1 MENIYTNGLYL
12 QNNPDWGQKDAAW
25 KAGVIAEILALNNC
39 APKEITEVGCGSGA
53 VLYHL
58 SNLLQ
63 ASVRYK
69 GYDISAQAISMAKN
83 LPTNNRIE
91 YLNEDWIQESLT
103 TDCLLIIDVLEHV
116 EDYYGFL
123 KNIRKKANSF
133 VFHIPLDLS
142 CRTILKPHVL
152 LQQRNKVG
160 HIHYFTKDLVVWMLK
175 DSGYTI
181 IDSFY
186 TKPFIDTTTA
196 KGFKNSIKK
205 LLRNFSFWIHKDVS
219 ASLWGGYSI
228 MILAK

>member
-1 MENIYTNGLYL
+1 MENMYINGLYL

-25 KAGVIAEILALNNC
+25 KADIIAKILTLNNC
-39 APKEITEVGCGSGA
+39 KPKEITEVGCGSGA

-58 SNLLQ
+58 SKLTEP
-63 ASVRYK
+63 SVQYK
-69 GYDISAQAISMAKN
+69 GYDISSQAISIAKN
-83 LPTNNRIE
+83 LPQNCIE
-91 YLNEDWIQESLT
+91 YFNEDWTQKSLSA
-103 TDCLLIIDVLEHV
+103 DCLLVIDVLEHV

-123 KNIRKKANSF
+123 NKIRSKANNF

-152 LQQRNKVG
+152 LQQRKKVG
-160 HIHYFTKDLVVWMLK
+160 HIHYFTKDHVVWMLK
-175 DSGYTI
+175 DSGYSI

-186 TKPFIDTTTA
+186 TKPFIDTTPS
-196 KGFKNSIKK
+196 KGFKNWIKK
-205 LLRNFSFWIHKDVS
+205 RLRNFSFWIHKDIS

>member
-1 MENIYTNGLYL
+1 MGNMYTNGLYL
-12 QNNPDWGQKDAAW
+12 QNNPDWGLKDAAW
-25 KAGVIAEILALNNC
+25 KAGIIADILKFNNC
-39 APKEITEVGCGSGA
+39 TPKEITEVGCGSGA

-58 SNLLQ
+58 SKLTEATVQ
-63 ASVRYK
+63 YK
-69 GYDISAQAISMAKN
+69 GYDISSQAISLAKN
-83 LPTNNRIE
+83 LPQNAIE
-91 YLNEDWIQESLT
+91 YFNEDWTKKDIS
-103 TDCLLIIDVLEHV
+103 TDCLLVIDVLEHV
-116 EDYYGFL
+116 EDFYGFL
-123 KNIRKKANSF
+123 KTIRNKANHF

-160 HIHYFTKDLVVWMLK
+160 HIHYFTKDHIVWMLK
-175 DSGYTI
+175 DCGYTI

-186 TKPFIDTTTA
+186 TKPFIDTSPA

-205 LLRNFSFWIHKDVS
+205 ILRNFSYWIHKDVS